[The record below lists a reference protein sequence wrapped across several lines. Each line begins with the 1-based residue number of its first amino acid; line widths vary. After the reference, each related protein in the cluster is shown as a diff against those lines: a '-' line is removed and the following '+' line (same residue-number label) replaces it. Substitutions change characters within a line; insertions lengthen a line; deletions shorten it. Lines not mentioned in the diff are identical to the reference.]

1 MTILENRI
9 SQLTTIL
16 QAWNELGEDSQKKS
30 INFISEFILS
40 ASLFQKFSGDENLKT
55 QLTSFQENYKN
66 IFGSDLTKLGTSDL
80 SPENVEIL
88 NKIKQIDDEKIERS
102 TKREKISS
110 FLEQK
115 DKSIQTFRKSLITE
129 SMDKY
134 IHAHFKVMRNYG
146 NFIEHLETNLNSE
159 QKQKFN
165 KLKTTLS
172 TTKDEKEFFK
182 HLVLLNNCADI
193 PSNFE
198 KLSKFRIDG
207 LEEHTLINQG
217 TLYRAYL
224 DRGESINKI
233 LGVDDPANALES
245 AKEYLRKHGDLKSI
259 KVDTDEILKIFR
271 SKNDSH
277 PKEILEASHHEGES
291 KKRKRN
297 EAESLQLTLGFEIEG
312 VLTAKGGFDAE
323 KERLENLS
331 EFQKIKR
338 LLADN
343 DARIKMRE
351 NYNFPSSNIGPTPNP
366 ILLYSEDKLDEFKT
380 KHRDQYGDKISTI
393 EKYLEKKKK
402 DYPQEE
408 DKFDKAIKN
417 IALLS
422 QEEIFFLDLFYMRKD
437 KTKENRI
444 AIDDLF
450 DWRDN
455 EKNHQ
460 EKFFG
465 VLQEI
470 GEKGGFYQKTLDMI
484 RVTEFAIGE
493 FPLEDANEKYSKSL
507 KYFRDVA
514 KEHGLRLKDR
524 GVQTNFGAIYGKETL
539 EISTENSGKEL
550 KVSTNQ
556 LTVIV
561 SKALQKAITRLL
573 EEDPS
578 LQREGQDI
586 VGVEVRVDRK
596 KGLIGETKGTD
607 YISTFGPEHSEDS
620 SPFKSHRDST
630 GKDGMLRLASIS
642 GDDKAFKL
650 VRHSDGIER
659 KVWVSVD
666 EGRTIGTNPHAP
678 YHDGFPRLIFNGAEV
693 IVEKLIKYVEEEFS
707 NLSLEKEKIDKRVFI
722 ETNGEIISIPRIF
735 PNAGVKKTPA
745 PIITKPCAEKTAEVK
760 KEMFHT
766 REN

>member
-1 MTILENRI
+1 MTILQNRI

-40 ASLFQKFSGDENLKT
+40 ASLFQKFSDDKNLET
-55 QLTSFQENYKN
+55 QLTSFQENYKK

-80 SPENVEIL
+80 SPENVKIL
-88 NKIKQIDDEKIERS
+88 NEIKKIDLQEIELLK
-102 TKREKISS
+102 KREEISS
-110 FLEQK
+110 LFANNQG
-115 DKSIQTFRKSLITE
+115 FRESLVAE
-129 SMDKY
+129 SLDKY

-159 QKQKFN
+159 QKQEFD

-182 HLVLLNNCADI
+182 HLVLLNNFADI

-233 LGVDDPANALES
+233 LGVDDPANASKS
-245 AKEYLRKHGDLKSI
+245 AKEYLVANGNLKSI
-259 KVDTDEILKIFR
+259 KVNTAKILDDFR
-271 SKNDSH
+271 S
-277 PKEILEASHHEGES
+277 KEILEASHHEGES

-338 LLADN
+338 SLADN

-351 NYNFPSSNIGPTPNP
+351 NYNFPSSNIGHTPNP
-366 ILLYSEDKLDEFKT
+366 ILLYSEDKLDESKT

-450 DWRDN
+450 DWRDK
-455 EKNHQ
+455 EENHQ

-493 FPLEDANEKYSKSL
+493 FPLEDANEKFSESL

-524 GVQTNFGAIYGKETL
+524 GVQTNFGAEYKGETL
-539 EISTENSGKEL
+539 KISTENSGEEL
-550 KVSTNQ
+550 EVSTNQ

-586 VGVEVRVDRK
+586 VGVGVGVDRK
-596 KGLIGETKGTD
+596 KGLMRQTAGTG
-607 YISTFGPEHSEDS
+607 YITTFGPEHSEDS

-642 GDDKAFKL
+642 GDDNTFKIIKI
-650 VRHSDGIER
+650 SDGKER
-659 KVWVSVD
+659 RERVAVLEV
-666 EGRTIGTNPHAP
+666 RLIGNNPHAP

-707 NLSLEKEKIDKRVFI
+707 NLSLEKEKIDERVFI

-735 PNAGVKKTPA
+735 PNAGVKKKTPA
-745 PIITKPCAEKTAEVK
+745 PIITKPCAEAAEVR

>member
-16 QAWNELGEDSQKKS
+16 QTWNELEEDSQKKS
-30 INFISEFILS
+30 ISFISEFILS

-55 QLTSFQENYKN
+55 QLTSFQENYNK
-66 IFGSDLTKLGTSDL
+66 IFGSDLTKLGTLDL
-80 SPENVEIL
+80 SPENVITLNEIK
-88 NKIKQIDDEKIERS
+88 KIDLQKIELPE
-102 TKREKISS
+102 KRERISS
-110 FLEQK
+110 LLAE
-115 DKSIQTFRKSLITE
+115 KSLKIQDFRKSLVAE
-129 SMDKY
+129 SLDKY
-134 IHAHFKVMRNYG
+134 SHAHFKVMRNYG
-146 NFIEHLETNLNSE
+146 DFIDHLDANLNSE
-159 QKQKFN
+159 QKQEFD

-172 TTKDEKEFFK
+172 TTEDEREFFK
-182 HLVLLNNCADI
+182 NLVLLNNCADI
-193 PSNFE
+193 PANFD
-198 KLSKFRIDG
+198 KLRAKFGIDG

-233 LGVDDPANALES
+233 FGVDDPANASKS
-245 AKEYLRKHGDLKSI
+245 AKEYFVKNGNLKSI
-259 KVDTDEILKIFR
+259 KVNTEEILKVFR
-271 SKNDSH
+271 SK
-277 PKEILEASHHEGES
+277 PKEILEDSHPEEES
-291 KKRKRN
+291 KKRKR
-297 EAESLQLTLGFEIEG
+297 EESLQLTLGFEIEG
-312 VLTAKGGFDAE
+312 VLSTRGGFDAE

-338 LLADN
+338 ALADN

-351 NYNFPSSNIGPTPNP
+351 TYGFPSSKIGHTPNP
-366 ILLYSEDKLDEFKT
+366 MLLYEEDELNNFKIQ
-380 KHRDQYGDKISTI
+380 HHGQYGDKISTI
-393 EKYLEKKKK
+393 KEYLEKEKKGHS
-402 DYPQEE
+402 QESA
-408 DKFDKAIKN
+408 KFDKAIKN

-493 FPLEDANEKYSKSL
+493 FPLEDANEKFSKSL

-524 GVQTNFGAIYGKETL
+524 GVQTNFGAEYKGETL
-539 EISTENSGKEL
+539 KISTENSGEDL
-550 KVSTNQ
+550 EVSTNQ

-561 SKALQKAITRLL
+561 SKALQKAVTRLL

-586 VGVEVRVDRK
+586 VGVEVGVDRK
-596 KGLIGETKGTD
+596 KGLIGKTAGTD
-607 YISTFGPEHSEDS
+607 FIETFGSKHSKDS
-620 SPFKSHRDST
+620 SAFPLHRMNT
-630 GKDGMLRLASIS
+630 GKSGMMRIASIS
-642 GDDKAFKL
+642 GDDETCKIIKISDDKERRERVAVL
-650 VRHSDGIER
+650 EVRL
-659 KVWVSVD
+659 
-666 EGRTIGTNPHAP
+666 IGNNPHAP

-707 NLSLEKEKIDKRVFI
+707 NLSLEKEKIDAKVLI
-722 ETNGEIISIPRIF
+722 ETNGKIISIPPTF
-735 PNAGVKKTPA
+735 PNDNVQRVPLTIA
-745 PIITKPCAEKTAEVK
+745 TKPYGEELK
-760 KEMFHT
+760 
-766 REN
+766 RNSIGGRG

>member
-291 KKRKRN
+291 KKRKR
-297 EAESLQLTLGFEIEG
+297 EESLQLTLGFEIEG

-331 EFQKIKR
+331 EFQNIKR
-338 LLADN
+338 SLADN
-343 DARIKMRE
+343 DPRIEMRRKH
-351 NYNFPSSNIGPTPNP
+351 NFPISNIGPTPNP
-366 ILLYSEDKLDEFKT
+366 MLLYKEDGLNNFKIQ
-380 KHRDQYGDKISTI
+380 HHGQYGDKISTI
-393 EKYLEKKKK
+393 KEYLEKEKK
-402 DYPQEE
+402 DHSQESA
-408 DKFDKAIKN
+408 KFDKAIKN

-524 GVQTNFGAIYGKETL
+524 GVQTNFGAEYKGETL

-561 SKALQKAITRLL
+561 IKAIQNALTRLL
-573 EEDPS
+573 EDDPS

-586 VGVEVRVDRK
+586 VGVEVGVDHK

-607 YISTFGPEHSEDS
+607 YISTFGPEHSKDS
-620 SPFKSHRDST
+620 SAFELHRKDT
-630 GKDGMLRLASIS
+630 GKSCMLRLASIS
-642 GDDKAFKL
+642 GDDNTFKIIKI
-650 VRHSDGIER
+650 SDGKER
-659 KVWVSVD
+659 RKRVAVL
-666 EGRTIGTNPHAP
+666 EARIIGNNPHAP

-707 NLSLEKEKIDKRVFI
+707 NLSLEKEKIDERVLI
-722 ETNGEIISIPRIF
+722 EKNGKIISIPGTF
-735 PNAGVKKTPA
+735 PDGIVKRVPN
-745 PIITKPCAEKTAEVK
+745 PITTKPRAEAAEVK
-760 KEMFHT
+760 EEMAL
-766 REN
+766 